1 MSAFFFSIMLWLMG
15 ILGNHHDDGVLS
27 NVRARGKCR
36 RIVAENNVVK
46 VYFLNSEDAKIFAK
60 DLKIV
65 IEE

>member
-15 ILGNHHDDGVLS
+15 VIGNHHDDGVLG
-27 NVRARGKCR
+27 NIRARGKCR

-46 VYFLNSEDAKIFAK
+46 VYFLSSEDAKIFAK
-60 DLKIV
+60 DLEIV

>member
-1 MSAFFFSIMLWLMG
+1 MG
-15 ILGNHHDDGVLS
+15 VIGNHHDDGVLG
-27 NVRARGKCR
+27 NIRARGKCR

-46 VYFLNSEDAKIFAK
+46 VYFLSSEDAKIFAK